1 MARIALQ
8 MDPLERIN
16 RASDST
22 LAVGVAA
29 QERGHQLWH
38 YTPADMSWQS
48 GKLSA
53 LSSRITLNLETEKGY
68 NAEAEKRIDL
78 AHDVDVIL
86 LRQDPPFDMSYITS
100 TYLLDL
106 VKEKTRIFND
116 PTGVRSSPEKL
127 MATHFF

>member
-1 MARIALQ
+1 MANIALQ

-16 RASDST
+16 HASDST
-22 LAVGVAA
+22 LAIGMAA
-29 QERGHQLWH
+29 QERGHELWH

-48 GKLSA
+48 GKLTA
-53 LSSRITLNLETEKGY
+53 LSSKIRLNPETAKGY
-68 NAEAEKRIDL
+68 NAEAVKRLDL

-86 LRQDPPFDMSYITS
+86 LRQDPPFDMGYITS

-116 PTGVRSSPEKL
+116 P
-127 MATHFF
+127 